1 MSALTHRSQLDRSS
15 DLGLQPG
22 ELHSDLARLSLPETA
37 GESYQKFA
45 WTDSVCGLFLLV
57 GLIGFYQPR
66 TDVPPAPPAIPDTV
80 EVKTLTPDLI
90 QEPPPAPPQAEPQPT
105 DQAPA
110 DAPNVEAPAPI
121 PVAELTAAV
130 QFSVPVEGP
139 TTIVP
144 VERASAPTGK
154 PNPQVAA
161 NPNGTGIS
169 GPAFYQ
175 QSYGR
180 GGMVVPKYPRE
191 LDLQH
196 ISGVVG
202 LLLTVDAEG
211 HAINVEVEKKS
222 GHREFDQEA
231 LRCAKHPASLFNTPG
246 PGLYRIEV
254 QFNTGF

>member
-1 MSALTHRSQLDRSS
+1 MSALTHQSGYSAKPD
-15 DLGLQPG
+15 GGVQPG
-22 ELHSDLARLSLPETA
+22 DLQSDLARLSLPDNSS
-37 GESYQKFA
+37 ESYQKFA

-66 TDVPPAPPAIPDTV
+66 PDAPPTPPPVPDTV

-90 QEPPPAPPQAEPQPT
+90 QEPPPPPPQAEPQPA
-105 DQAPA
+105 DQTPA

-121 PVAELTAAV
+121 PVAEMTPAV

-154 PNPQVAA
+154 PNPPVAT
-161 NPNGTGIS
+161 NPNATGVT
-169 GPAFYQ
+169 GPSFYQ

-211 HAINVEVEKKS
+211 HAVNVELEKKS

-231 LRCAKHPASLFNTPG
+231 LRCAKHPASLFNTSG

-254 QFNTGF
+254 QFNTSF